1 MRRRLTPSSRVASL
15 LPTLSAVAL
24 LACNDTKLDQDGD
37 GFTELTG
44 DCDDQ
49 DANVN
54 PDAPEVCYNG
64 IDDNCNGV
72 EDEEGATSGRV
83 WYIDTDGDGYGLNEV
98 TLNACEQPEGYSAEK
113 WDCID
118 NDPAINPAA
127 TELCD
132 YIDNDCDGQVDES
145 SAEGAIRW
153 MQDLDGDGYG
163 DDTAEAYSCTDP
175 GDGWINTGGDC
186 NDSDPLINPGQQES
200 CFSAQDDN
208 CDGNLNEADAYGCV
222 DYYADAD
229 GDGFPGTEACLCE
242 PDEDHTALESTD
254 CDDENADRYPGS
266 AEPDVGW
273 RSMDCDSQVDM
284 EIDEADLSFQT
295 SPYYFYD
302 SRTPLPETLTGG
314 DLDGDGLADLV
325 VGARTWTD
333 SISYVAVAGSSTG
346 FENQHDLSTQ
356 AHAILFEEAESSD
369 GHTVYRRAS
378 EWGTAVADLNGDGI
392 DDLLTP
398 RLLTID
404 DALYTDVAVFL
415 GPVSGTLDW
424 SEADATYRA
433 TEAMTSKATGLLSAG
448 QHSDGRVLLAVGDST
463 ETRGANDFAGRVD
476 YLGWDA
482 ARSTL
487 TVVDQVYGREPNQ
500 QLGANATS
508 LGDLNGDG
516 LEDRVLTARGDTS
529 GDAFGTGTSVG
540 GGVLSIYTDHTAEA
554 DTHIVS
560 NIFYTNIVERLGGP
574 GDLNGDGHPDI
585 VFAPAT
591 SHIGAYGAGRA
602 HVVWGPLA
610 EGVSELVDL
619 PQVVLIGDETYQEV
633 NCPAVLGDTD
643 GDGRAELAL
652 GARATVSDDP
662 ARVGATYIWLGRDT
676 TGTHS
681 ISEATAL
688 IGGSNANDIA
698 YQGTCDWAR
707 SAHVSPGDMNGDG
720 LNDLVV
726 RGTASSERDPD
737 FADSIFTF
745 YGVGE

>member
-1 MRRRLTPSSRVASL
+1 MNPCPRVAWL

-44 DCDDQ
+44 DCDDL
-49 DANVN
+49 DANVH
-54 PDAPEVCYNG
+54 PDAVEVCYND

-72 EDEEGATSGRV
+72 EDEEGATSGRIFYV
-83 WYIDTDGDGYGLNEV
+83 DLDGDGYGNETV
-98 TLNACEQPEGYSAEK
+98 TLSACEQPENYAENK
-113 WDCID
+113 WDC
-118 NDPAINPAA
+118 NESDPAIHPAA
-127 TELCD
+127 TEICD
-132 YIDNDCDGQVDES
+132 FIDNDCDGQVDES
-145 SAEGAIRW
+145 SAEGALRW

-175 GDGWINTGGDC
+175 GDGWSNIGGDC
-186 NDSDPLINPGQQES
+186 NDSDPLTNPDQQES

-266 AEPDVGW
+266 PAPDVGW

-295 SPYYFYD
+295 SPYYLYD
-302 SRTPLPETLTGG
+302 NRTPSVETFAGG
-314 DLDGDGLADLV
+314 DLDGDGLADFV
-325 VGARTWTD
+325 VGARNWTGTVA
-333 SISYVAVAGSSTG
+333 YVAIAGSSAG

-356 AHAILFEEAESSD
+356 AHAILVEETDSSD
-369 GHTVYRRAS
+369 GHTIYRGAS
-378 EWGTAVADLNGDGI
+378 EWGTAVTDINGDGI

-404 DALYTDVAVFL
+404 DALYADVAVFL
-415 GPVSGTLDW
+415 GPVSGSLDW
-424 SEADATYRA
+424 SQADATYRA
-433 TEAMTSKATGLLSAG
+433 TEAMTSAANGLLSAG
-448 QHSDGRVLLAVGDST
+448 QHPDGRTLVAVGDST
-463 ETRGANDFAGRVD
+463 ETRGANAYVGRVD

-482 ARSTL
+482 ERSALTL
-487 TVVDQVYGREPNQ
+487 VDQVYGREPSQ
-500 QLGANATS
+500 QLGANASS

-516 LEDRVLTARGDTS
+516 LDDRVVTARGSTS
-529 GDAFGTGTSVG
+529 GDAFGEGYSAG

-554 DTHIVS
+554 DSHIVS
-560 NIFYTNIVERLGGP
+560 NVFYREIVERLGGP

-591 SHIGAYGAGRA
+591 SPIGAYDAGRA

-619 PQVVLIGDETYQEV
+619 PQVVLIGDETYQNV

-652 GARATVSDDP
+652 GARTTVSDDP

-676 TGTHS
+676 TGTHTV
-681 ISEATAL
+681 SEATTL
-688 IGGSNANDIA
+688 IGGSNASDVS
-698 YQGTCDWAR
+698 YQGTCQLSR
-707 SAHVSPGDMNGDG
+707 SAHISPGDMNGDG
-720 LNDLVV
+720 LHDLVV
-726 RGTASSERDPD
+726 RGTASIERDPD
-737 FADSIFTF
+737 REDSIFTF
-745 YGVGE
+745 YGVAE